1 MPFVLTLLR
10 VLIMN
15 GCGFLSNASYASIE
29 MIKCF
34 FSFILLMWCIILIDF
49 HLNDEKGFS
58 LEEKVQTH
66 LVKT

>member
-10 VLIMN
+10 VLIMT

-29 MIKCF
+29 TIKCF
-34 FSFILLMWCIILIDF
+34 FSFNLLMWCITLIDF

-58 LEEKVQTH
+58 LEEK
-66 LVKT
+66 